1 MNRYQSTKDHLF
13 ADARLFDVIQQC
25 EQKMYQEID
34 GFDGNYILNT
44 SMEDLC
50 DYLENKYK
58 FDPPVL
64 KCDET
69 YISNHGEADVDVR
82 YDPNRWIDD
91 KSRPFYVK
99 GTFAEFCVPFVG
111 DPGLFRFEP
120 SQRYMT
126 RISGAINGSEVRLKF
141 TRTDHNGEAM
151 RADFDRNIKMIS
163 EYVGWITNE
172 VAPFNASVREK
183 ARQRIEWRRDKLL
196 KDQGMTSGLGFPLK
210 QRPNA
215 PTTYVAPVVR
225 QNLPFQKPVAT
236 KEPYKLEPQ
245 LDMKEY
251 DHILSIISNMVQVME
266 RSPHAFSKMG
276 EEDLRQHFLVQLN
289 GQYEGQAT
297 GETFN
302 YEGKTDILIRVDGR
316 NIFIAEC
323 KFWKGPGVYLDT
335 IDQILGYLSWRDTKT
350 AIILFNRNKDF
361 SAVLA
366 KIPETTK
373 SHSNF
378 KREIDWS
385 SETGFRYIFHQR
397 DDKNREV
404 IVTVIAFD
412 VPE

>member
-1 MNRYQSTKDHLF
+1 MSRKDCLF
-13 ADARLFDVIQQC
+13 ADAHLSDVTRQC
-25 EQKMYQEID
+25 EQKMFQEID
-34 GFDGNYILNT
+34 GFEGNYLLNT
-44 SMEDLC
+44 SIEDLC
-50 DYLENKYK
+50 DYLENKYRLE
-58 FDPPVL
+58 PPVL
-64 KCDET
+64 KQDET
-69 YISNHGEADVDVR
+69 YIANHGEMDVDVR

-91 KSRPFYVK
+91 KSKPFYVK
-99 GTFAEFCVPFVG
+99 GTFAEFAVPFVG
-111 DPGLFRFEP
+111 DQGLFRFQP
-120 SQRYMT
+120 SQSYMT
-126 RISGAINGSEVRLKF
+126 TIQGIIKGTEVRLTY

-151 RADFDRNIKMIS
+151 RADFDRNIKMIA
-163 EYVGWITNE
+163 EYLGWISNDA
-172 VAPFNASVREK
+172 APFNSGLRDK

-196 KDQGMTSGLGFPLK
+196 KDQGMTTALGFPLK
-210 QRPNA
+210 QRPGA
-215 PTTYVAPVVR
+215 PTTYIAPVVR
-225 QNLPFQKPVAT
+225 QKLPIQKPVTT

-302 YEGKTDILIRVDGR
+302 YEGKTDILIRVEGR

-397 DDKNREV
+397 DDKNREI